1 MRDIS
6 LAKKNN
12 DIQLERK
19 ELETNVLETNKLETN
34 ELETNVLQR
43 KEQEKVL
50 IREMLGITQ
59 EESGNY
65 FIRLKERNRIIE
77 WESNI
82 IHNPEIICT
91 CLKKAMN
98 GLDINY
104 LHLCDL
110 KRLVLG
116 MFYYNT

>member
-1 MRDIS
+1 MS
-6 LAKKNN
+6 LAKKKNDVQLKTNN
-12 DIQLERK
+12 
-19 ELETNVLETNKLETN
+19 LETNDLKTNDLKTN
-34 ELETNVLQR
+34 
-43 KEQEKVL
+43 EQEKVL

-59 EESGNY
+59 EESRNY